1 MTFSFDSRETY
12 NIYICCLGFRCY
24 QSFVMSSSHN
34 DWNDHIPFNQNKLHQ
49 FALLSSVLSNQAYVS
64 KHMFDQT
71 TCRRIIFVYT
81 FDFPWH
87 LSLVLH
93 LHSLIL
99 KGLPMWDFG
108 RETWFC
114 GVWHLQT
121 ADRRLQT
128 ACRRTQRR
136 CSAKYLFR
144 IGNSAGWQ
152 DIYFHRLRLG
162 ITNISSSAGWNRR
175 KYRETGQETGT

>member
-24 QSFVMSSSHN
+24 HFVAWCLKWSHTFQSKRTTS
-34 DWNDHIPFNQNKLHQ
+34 
-49 FALLSSVLSNQAYVS
+49 ALLSSVLSNQAYVS
-64 KHMFDQT
+64 KHMFQT
-71 TCRRIIFVYT
+71 TFVYT

-93 LHSLIL
+93 LHSLIV

-108 RETWFC
+108 CETRFC
-114 GVWHLQT
+114 GVWSWHLQT
-121 ADRRLQT
+121 ADRRPQTADCRLQT

-136 CSAKYLFR
+136 CSAKYLGPDVRWPISTKPRAKF
-144 IGNSAGWQ
+144 N
-152 DIYFHRLRLG
+152 LG
-162 ITNISSSAGWNRR
+162 FFFFFQKHFLG
-175 KYRETGQETGT
+175 